1 MFLSC
6 PRLGLLAGITF
17 LECRFSHSLDFFTYI
32 FLSHMLIL
40 SFLILKGM
48 LLIIPYGK
56 YLLLADILYQIKA
69 ILLH

>member
-1 MFLSC
+1 
-6 PRLGLLAGITF
+6 
-17 LECRFSHSLDFFTYI
+17 
-32 FLSHMLIL
+32 MLIL

>member
-17 LECRFSHSLDFFTYI
+17 LECQFSHFLDFFTYKV
-32 FLSHMLIL
+32 LSHMLIL
-40 SFLILKGM
+40 LFLLKGM

-69 ILLH
+69 ILFH